1 MITLPRWHL
10 PALQTLHV
18 ISPGPVDWHAV
29 ELPQLKRLVI
39 EWQDCGDRLLARL
52 ASAPLLDQL
61 DALVLSQIWLTTQ
74 GVRTLLDHADRFGRI
89 RRLVLVSAETDHNQM
104 DRLAERFPCADISYQ
119 EFGFGVTPEATRF
132 WTS

>member
-1 MITLPRWHL
+1 
-10 PALQTLHV
+10 LQTLHV

-52 ASAPLLDQL
+52 ASAPLLNQL
-61 DALVLSQIWLTTQ
+61 DSLVLNQTRLTTQ

-89 RRLVLVSAETDHNQM
+89 RRLGLLNVATDRNQM
-104 DRLAERFPCADISYQ
+104 DRLIERFPNADIS
-119 EFGFGVTPEATRF
+119 
-132 WTS
+132 